1 MFMRRRYKILIV
13 VLIAVLAVFS
23 GFIVWAETP
32 LGPMPE
38 ALAALKSDSAVT
50 VTTGRWLVFTPLNF
64 TSKVGFIIY
73 PGGRVDYRSYAPEA
87 HAIAAEGYLAVIAP
101 MAFNLAIFSQNA
113 ATDVI
118 NSYPQV
124 KAWAIG
130 GHSLGG
136 VIAAQYCHDNLGK
149 VQGLVLWAAYLESGT
164 DLSKSNLQVTTIHG
178 TLDGVVSE
186 SQIQNSLKQLPPNT
200 IKVDVVGG
208 NHGQFGWYGNQPGDN
223 PAQTSRE
230 VQQGKIINA
239 TLDMLQKCTP

>member
-1 MFMRRRYKILIV
+1 MRRRYKILIV
-13 VLIAVLAVFS
+13 VLIAVLVVFS